1 MDRTSEKIAVLSRRR
16 RQMVK
21 AAVMLSLVPALASAR
36 SLAAGP
42 LADLDVW
49 MAGHL
54 PEVAADLNP
63 GATDAQLDR
72 LSAKIGA
79 PLPDDFRALYKWHNG
94 QKGDKVYVGP
104 WYGLTFLSLDRVL
117 EQWKTWVKVID
128 HSLDPQSMNESSISV
143 KPGVVKRRYANK
155 LWIPFAD
162 DGGGNHLGVDLDPG
176 ANGIRGQV
184 INFGRDE
191 DRKRAIAPNV
201 TAFVQWLVG
210 QLQAG
215 NFLIEQ
221 EDDTGRSFN
230 TLNPPSTHFLDAIQT
245 LFKEPGE
252 REPGVAP
259 PAPVLHCPV
268 DEA

>member
-1 MDRTSEKIAVLSRRR
+1 MDRMSEKIAVLSRRR

-21 AAVMLSLVPALASAR
+21 AIALLGLAPAWAR
-36 SLAAGP
+36 ARGLAAGP

-49 MAGHL
+49 LTRHL

-79 PLPDDFRALYKWHNG
+79 PLPDDFRALYKWHDG
-94 QKGDKVYVGP
+94 QKDQKVNTGP

-117 EQWKTWVKVID
+117 DQWKSWASVID
-128 HSLDPQSMNESSISV
+128 HSSDPESMNESSVSV
-143 KPGVVKRRYANK
+143 KPGVVKRLYANK
-155 LWIPFAD
+155 LWIPFAYD
-162 DGGGNHLGVDLDPG
+162 WGGNHLGIDLDPDV
-176 ANGIRGQV
+176 NGIRGQV

-201 TAFVQWLVG
+201 TGFVQWLVG

-215 NFLIEQ
+215 NFLIEK
-221 EDDTGRSFN
+221 EDDGGHSFN